1 MIVSGSVYQS
11 ISAAA
16 SRQKPSGSVMLR
28 WYACWYSPLMGARLP
43 RDVIRRTR
51 PDGVGVSP
59 ASTRRRDGLS
69 P

>member
-11 ISAAA
+11 IRAAA

-59 ASTRRRDGLS
+59 ASTRRRGGLS